1 MFNLIDDFC
10 KNTGKEVVADANVLI
25 LYLVGSTN
33 INYIKKVKATKIFSE
48 DDYYNLKNII
58 ERFETVLTT
67 PNILTEVSNLA
78 GQKKKYEKELY
89 FKEELFENF
98 GDWICKNSTVEKF
111 IISEEITKDHVFNR
125 LGLTDTAI
133 IKLLEKQSGVITTD
147 LKLRLELENRGL
159 KVLNFTYLM
168 KKK

>member
-98 GDWICKNSTVEKF
+98 GDWICKYSTVEKF
-111 IISEEITKDHVFNR
+111 IISEEIT
-125 LGLTDTAI
+125 
-133 IKLLEKQSGVITTD
+133 
-147 LKLRLELENRGL
+147 
-159 KVLNFTYLM
+159 
-168 KKK
+168 